1 MFKPFDIVITP
12 FPFVDV
18 VGKMKYRPAL
28 VISSEEYNKQ
38 TNSAMFLMI
47 TSAKHSSLWNDY
59 VIQDYSNTNLQ
70 GGCVIRIK
78 TFTLAN
84 EILKNK
90 IGELNNVD
98 IAKVQDILKSV
109 IAL

>member
-18 VGKMKYRPAL
+18 IGKIKYRPAL
-28 VISSEEYNKQ
+28 VISSEEYNQK
-38 TNSAMFLMI
+38 TNSAIFLMI

-59 VIQDYSNTNLQ
+59 VIQNYSNTNLQ

-90 IGELNNVD
+90 IGKLNKIDIINV
-98 IAKVQDILKSV
+98 QNILKNV
-109 IAL
+109 ITL